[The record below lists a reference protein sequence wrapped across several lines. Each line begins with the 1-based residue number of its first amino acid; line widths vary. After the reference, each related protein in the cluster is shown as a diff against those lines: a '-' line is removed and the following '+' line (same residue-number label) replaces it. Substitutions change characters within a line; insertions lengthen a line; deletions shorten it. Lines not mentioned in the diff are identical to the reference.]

1 MISHVANVM
10 SVVRGFTFYKMFQF
24 VLTVF
29 QLIPIAKNI
38 YNILQHCIIAQII
51 PRWFVLGMGVS
62 QKLVLF
68 VYQGSVTAWVVI
80 YYIY

>member
-1 MISHVANVM
+1 MISHVANM

-38 YNILQHCIIAQII
+38 TISRNIVQ
-51 PRWFVLGMGVS
+51 
-62 QKLVLF
+62 
-68 VYQGSVTAWVVI
+68 
-80 YYIY
+80 